1 MIILS
6 RLILVCLSVLFIIL
20 MDILEKFGIYP
31 WFVFS
36 FLSSEFML
44 HICWYFSAE
53 CLNLLRARIVLF
65 SVLLIQCSIRIRT
78 VSLNT
83 LLTWVNLWLCTC
95 LFLIWW
101 GGKELRKWNVIFHLQ
116 TSSLCILL
124 HLFTLDHAYNKL
136 YYNDKVE
143 LVFFHLIMLEVILMK
158 LSQLYFLWILQW
170 QWYAMEKKF
179 YCRWL
184 DNTSFLLIRPWI
196 SPILPTPHHLFPF
209 W

>member
-20 MDILEKFGIYP
+20 MDILEKFGFYP

-101 GGKELRKWNVIFHLQ
+101 GGKELRKWNVICHLQ

-143 LVFFHLIMLEVILMK
+143 LVFFQFDYVGSYTHETKSVVFFMNLAVAVIRNGK
-158 LSQLYFLWILQW
+158 EILLQVTW
-170 QWYAMEKKF
+170 
-179 YCRWL
+179 
-184 DNTSFLLIRPWI
+184 
-196 SPILPTPHHLFPF
+196 
-209 W
+209 